1 MKFYHYY
8 KTFFILIVSLL
19 LSISN
24 SLAENLKDIKI
35 NGNVRITDET
45 IITFL
50 PVKINEQ
57 ITSDKIN
64 TILKSLYETDFFKNV
79 VIDFKSNEL
88 VINVEENPIIQNILY
103 NGIKS
108 NSLKQEITKGLKLI
122 NRSSFIE
129 TYLEQD
135 ISSMKN
141 NLKQR
146 SYFFSEIDYNIEYLT
161 DNRVNIK
168 YNINLGNKAKIKKI
182 SFIGNK
188 IFKERKLRNII
199 LSEEYKFW
207 KFLSSKK
214 FLNEDLVNLDSR
226 LLKNFYINN
235 GYYYAEIASSFAKLI
250 DENEFELI
258 FNINANEK
266 IFFGVSQLELPTD
279 YKKENF
285 NKLEKTL
292 KELKDQPYSINSI
305 QKITDEIELIALNE
319 QYERI
324 KVEIVENLQDNKLNL
339 NFLITETDKLII
351 KRINILGNNVTRESV
366 VRNQFAIDEGDFFNE
381 ILLNKTINNL
391 RSLNFFKTINS
402 EIVDDVNNDKIIN
415 ISVEEKPTGEI
426 GAAAGVGTSG
436 GTVGFFIK
444 ENNYLGTGTG
454 LEANVSLTEESIT
467 GLFSVTNP
475 NYNDSDKLLATTIE
489 FSETDKLKDFG
500 YKTSKNGLSLFTQ
513 FEFLDDFKLGVGT
526 SNYYEKIE
534 TDNTASALQKKQE
547 GDYWDTFI
555 NLNVDYD
562 KRNQSFQPSD
572 GFRNIYK
579 IGIPVISKTNT
590 LTNLYQ
596 FTKYAELYDNN
607 VTSFSFYAK
616 TSTSLTNDNIK
627 LTERNFL
634 PSRRLRGF
642 EAGKVGPKDGKD
654 FIGGNFAS
662 SVNISTTIPS
672 ILEENQNVD
681 FLFFLDAGNVWGVD
695 YSSDIK
701 DGNKIRSSVGI
712 GVDWITAV
720 GPLNFSLALPIT
732 KDDNDITETFRF
744 NLGTTF

>member
-1 MKFYHYY
+1 MKFYYYY

-79 VIDFKSNEL
+79 VIDFKNNEL

-182 SFIGNK
+182 SFIG
-188 IFKERKLRNII
+188 
-199 LSEEYKFW
+199 
-207 KFLSSKK
+207 
-214 FLNEDLVNLDSR
+214 
-226 LLKNFYINN
+226 
-235 GYYYAEIASSFAKLI
+235 YYYAEISSSFAKLI

-258 FNINANEK
+258 FNINAKEK

-324 KVEIVENLQDNKLNL
+324 KVEIEENLQDNKLNL
-339 NFLITETDKLII
+339 NFLITETDKLIV
-351 KRINILGNNVTRESV
+351 KRINIFGNNVTRESV

-391 RSLNFFKTINS
+391 RSLNFFKTVNS
-402 EIVDDVNNDKIIN
+402 EIVDDVNNDKVIN

-436 GTVGFFIK
+436 GTVGFFVK

-500 YKTSKNGLSLFTQ
+500 YKTNKNGLSLFTQ
-513 FEFLDDFKLGVGT
+513 FEFLDDLKLGVGT

-616 TSTSLTNDNIK
+616 TSTSLTNDDIK

-681 FLFFLDAGNVWGVD
+681 FLLFLDAGNVWGVD